1 MSSSR
6 QMIFCLTLLFCAAC
20 NPSQATGPVQSPQ
33 QQDQAAVPFRVSN
46 YTYEVINTYPHDPAA
61 FTQGLV
67 YHQGLL
73 YESTG
78 LNGQSSLRRVE
89 LQTGQ
94 ILRKVD
100 VPQQFFAEG
109 LALFNNRLYQL
120 TWITP
125 ITFVYDLDSFSLLR
139 TFGYTGAGWG
149 ATQEGWG
156 LTHNGHSLI
165 MSDGTSQ
172 IRFLDPET
180 FQVQRTINVLDEGR
194 SVRQLNELEYI
205 KGELFANIWQTDRI
219 ARIDLQTGR
228 VTGWVNLAGLLK
240 AEDRTR
246 PVDVLNGIAYD
257 DAGDRLFVTG
267 KLWPKLFEIKLVSR
281 RTPISR

>member
-1 MSSSR
+1 MSSFR
-6 QMIFCLTLLFCAAC
+6 QTIFCLTLLFCAAC
-20 NPSQATGPVQSPQ
+20 NTSQATGPVQSPQ

-46 YTYEVINTYPHDPAA
+46 YTYEVINSYPHDPAA

-94 ILRKVD
+94 VLKKVE

-120 TWITP
+120 TWITQ
-125 ITFVYDLDSFSLLR
+125 TGFVYELDSFQMLR
-139 TFGYTGAGWG
+139 TFGYTG
-149 ATQEGWG
+149 EGWG
-156 LTHNGHSLI
+156 LAHDGTFLI
-165 MSDGTSQ
+165 LSDGTNQ

-180 FQVQRTINVLDEGR
+180 FQVQRTINVLEG
-194 SVRQLNELEYI
+194 STPIRQLNELEYI
-205 KGELFANIWQTDRI
+205 KGEIFANIWFSDRI
-219 ARIDLQTGR
+219 ARIDPRTGQ
-228 VTGWVNLAGLLK
+228 VNGWLDLASLRSLGGRIPT
-240 AEDRTR
+240 DN
-246 PVDVLNGIAYD
+246 VLNGIAYD
-257 DAGDRLFVTG
+257 EAGDRLFVTG
-267 KLWPKLFEIKLVSR
+267 KNWPKLFELKLVTRRAPPSR
-281 RTPISR
+281 